1 MTGAVMNRL
10 SLKTKLGVGFGGLMI
25 VLLAMGFVAY
35 HSVGRMSEISA
46 QVAHNLEEM
55 DTASQI
61 EAGVE
66 KQSAGVRGFLLTG
79 KEEQLAHDGEGKQ
92 QFAENMNSIDKLLLF
107 EEGKR

>member
-1 MTGAVMNRL
+1 MNRL

-66 KQSAGVRGFLLTG
+66 KQSTGVRGFLLTG
-79 KEEQLAHDGEGKQ
+79 QTTFLDPYKEASKDIIPAANG
-92 QFAENMNSIDKLLLF
+92 
-107 EEGKR
+107 